1 MPMSPVTQFGE
12 YAGKVYDA
20 LNHKGPLSETK
31 LLTMTLLDER
41 ELQAAIGWLARENKI
56 CKNGTVYK
64 LGQTNLTPK
73 IGMDAGKLYGVLSQ
87 KGETDVQ
94 TLARMAHMDVTEA
107 FSAIGWLAREEKIA
121 TKVDEKQS
129 RPQLRVWLK

>member
-1 MPMSPVTQFGE
+1 MTPLTQFGE
-12 YAGKVYDA
+12 NAGKVWEA
-20 LNHKGPLSETK
+20 LNCKGPLSETK
-31 LLTMTLLDER
+31 LLTMTMLDER

-73 IGMDAGKLYGVLSQ
+73 IGNDAGKLWGVLQQ

-94 TLARMAHMDVTEA
+94 TLARLAHMDVTET
-107 FSAIGWLAREEKIA
+107 FSALGWLAREEKIA
-121 TKVDEKQS
+121 TKVEEKQS

>member
-1 MPMSPVTQFGE
+1 MAPVNQFGE
-12 YAGKVYDA
+12 NAGKVWEA
-20 LNHKGPLSETK
+20 LNCKGPLSETK
-31 LLTMTLLDER
+31 LLTTTLLDER

-64 LGQTNLTPK
+64 LGETNLTTK
-73 IGMDAGKLYGVLSQ
+73 IGMDAGKVWSILTQ

-94 TLARMAHMDVTEA
+94 TLARTARLDVSEA
-107 FSAIGWLAREEKIA
+107 FGALGWLAREEKIQ

-129 RPQLRVWLK
+129 RPQVKVWLK

>member
-1 MPMSPVTQFGE
+1 MAPVTQFGE
-12 YAGKVYDA
+12 HAGKVWEA
-20 LNHKGPLSETK
+20 LNCKGPLSETK

-64 LGQTNLTPK
+64 LGETNLTTK
-73 IGMDAGKLYGVLSQ
+73 IGMDAGKVWGVLSQ

-94 TLARMAHMDVTEA
+94 MLARMARMDVSEM
-107 FSAIGWLAREEKIA
+107 FSALGWLAREEKIA
-121 TKVDEKQS
+121 TKIDEKQN
-129 RPQLRVWLK
+129 RQQLKVWLR